1 MHTHIK
7 HNGTKNN
14 PITSQHVISQP
25 LSYNVFNT
33 FQIWNNKRQ
42 SQYSHSFLSQEM
54 SADTLKH
61 LLTAI
66 HAFYCSLPINTDEPK
81 RHMSLKS
88 RAHIYDIYTNLS
100 NRCRTI
106 YHDLTDTDLNELNT
120 LYRQAINTIHILYG
134 TIQRRPYETVPIL
147 DG

>member
-1 MHTHIK
+1 
-7 HNGTKNN
+7 
-14 PITSQHVISQP
+14 
-25 LSYNVFNT
+25 
-33 FQIWNNKRQ
+33 
-42 SQYSHSFLSQEM
+42 M

-66 HAFYCSLPINTDEPK
+66 HAFYCSIPINTEPKEEPKEPK

-88 RAHIYDIYTNLS
+88 RTHIYDVYTNLIS
-100 NRCRTI
+100 RCRTI
-106 YHDLTDTDLNELNT
+106 YEDPTDSDLDELNA
-120 LYRQAINTIHILYG
+120 LYRQVLNTIHTLYG

>member
-1 MHTHIK
+1 
-7 HNGTKNN
+7 
-14 PITSQHVISQP
+14 
-25 LSYNVFNT
+25 
-33 FQIWNNKRQ
+33 
-42 SQYSHSFLSQEM
+42 M

-66 HAFYCSLPINTDEPK
+66 HAFYCSLPVNTEEPK

-88 RAHIYDIYTNLS
+88 RAHIYDVYTNLI

-106 YHDLTDTDLNELNT
+106 YEDPTDSDLNELNT
-120 LYRQAINTIHILYG
+120 LYRQAIDTIHILYG
-134 TIQRRPYETVPIL
+134 TIQRRPYETVPVI